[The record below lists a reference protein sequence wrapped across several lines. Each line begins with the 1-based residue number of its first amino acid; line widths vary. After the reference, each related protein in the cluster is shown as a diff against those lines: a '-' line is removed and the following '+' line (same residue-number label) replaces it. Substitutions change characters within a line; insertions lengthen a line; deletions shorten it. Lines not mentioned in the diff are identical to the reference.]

1 MIEMKIKLLLFLLI
15 TPLLLNARAPEW
27 VSSRPDNSFYY
38 WGVGVCEL
46 AVSNHAEIAKK
57 AALDEI
63 VSQIATKVESNS
75 FMTME
80 ETDLSAKE
88 DYKKQVKSS
97 SYAYLE
103 GMQIYDTFQDKRNY
117 YVCYRLSKD
126 EYNAKIRAKSEEI
139 SKSAYEC
146 LMLARAAEAEGNL
159 ITAVN
164 LYHKGLEIVEPWLF
178 LNLIHMSEN
187 VPTALL
193 AGYTSVFDGLTLT
206 LQPQSSSV
214 TSYQAINVEIV
225 ATLAKN
231 GTPIKNFPLSA
242 QFVNGSGKI
251 NHSAKTDELGQGY
264 FYLTQL
270 SGKETTQSIKI
281 CVDNGIVQELPV
293 IYHAKMALRRFPE
306 AVFTLNVEQ
315 QKVSFIIMP
324 INDAL
329 PPLVRQISSVL
340 ANDNLIVTTNV
351 DDATHYILMSTS
363 LAHVGSVNGDL
374 RNLDE
379 WLASLIIQIKDRKGT
394 VLTQYSDEGVRVL
407 VSENAALSMVE
418 QQASKELMKKFKRD
432 FPKLLHN
439 INIK

>member
-1 MIEMKIKLLLFLLI
+1 MIEKKIKLLLLLLI
-15 TPLLLNARAPEW
+15 TSLLLNARAPEW
-27 VSSRPDNSFYY
+27 VASRPNNSFYY
-38 WGVGVCEL
+38 WGVGVCGF
-46 AVSNHAEIAKK
+46 ANPNHADIAKK

-63 VSQIATKVESNS
+63 VSQIVTKVESNS

-80 ETDLSAKE
+80 ETDLTAKE
-88 DYKKQVKSS
+88 NYQKQVVSS

-103 GMQIYDTFQDKRNY
+103 GMQIFDTYQDKRNY

-126 EYNAKIRAKSEEI
+126 EYKAKIRAKSEEI

-146 LMLARAAEAEGNL
+146 LHLARAAEAEGNL

-178 LNLIHMSEN
+178 LNLIHMDEN
-187 VPTALL
+187 VPIALL
-193 AGYTSVFDGLTLT
+193 SGYTSVFDGLTLT

-214 TSYQAINVEIV
+214 PSFKAINVEIV

-231 GTPIKNFPLSA
+231 GTLVKKIPLLA
-242 QFVNGSGKI
+242 QFIIGSGKI
-251 NHSAKTDELGQGY
+251 NHSSITDELGQGH

-270 SGKETTQSIKI
+270 SGKETNQSIKI
-281 CVDNGIVQELPV
+281 CVDTSKVHELPA
-293 IYHAKMALRRFPE
+293 IYHAKKVLRRFPE

-324 INDAL
+324 IDNAL
-329 PPLVRQISSVL
+329 PPLVRQMSSVL
-340 ANDNLIVTTNV
+340 GNDNLIVTTNV
-351 DDATHYILMSTS
+351 NDATHSILMSTS
-363 LAHVGSVNGDL
+363 LVYVGSVNGDL
-374 RNLDE
+374 GNLDE
-379 WLASLIIQIKDRKGT
+379 WLASLIIQIKNREGA
-394 VLTQYSDEGVRVL
+394 VLTQYSEDGVHVL
-407 VSENAALSMVE
+407 VSENAAPSVVE

-432 FPKLLHN
+432 LPKLLQN